1 MEYDM
6 MTCPFEYDSFKNLRK
21 KEAEKYFNWYVN
33 QIEYRITA
41 LKEAVLQDRRK
52 IALNYSLESLIP
64 LWDWYETKIR
74 LVNKSEDELKKEF
87 AKYPKWLHSEILR
100 TKISP
105 ETLSY
110 GMDIA
115 VYFAEVVIRESCGRI
130 RWGYFTTPRNRMS
143 VNEPVL
149 LGFKGNMDMNPR
161 LVIVNCTR
169 RSSREANRDRLI
181 DLYHTWMAYVE

>member
-21 KEAEKYFNWYVN
+21 KEAEKYFNWYVS

-87 AKYPKWLHSEILR
+87 DNALCLQASQMCEAELEAFIFGCRFIFRLLGACSGDENNDFLAEELLR
-100 TKISP
+100 T
-105 ETLSY
+105 
-110 GMDIA
+110 G
-115 VYFAEVVIRESCGRI
+115 G
-130 RWGYFTTPRNRMS
+130 
-143 VNEPVL
+143 
-149 LGFKGNMDMNPR
+149 
-161 LVIVNCTR
+161 
-169 RSSREANRDRLI
+169 EAI
-181 DLYHTWMAYVE
+181 